1 MTNDFPRLLEGFFL
15 QWMDAG
21 RHLSA
26 QTIASY
32 RDTFSLLIR
41 WFRDECGIP
50 ASKVGMG
57 DFTAENVEAFLLFLA
72 EERGN
77 AAATVNLRLAALKA
91 FGSYAAYKAPER
103 LAELKRV
110 SDIPRRTEKRRE
122 VGYLTREEVGW
133 LLAACDLSA
142 KRGREDHLIISM
154 LFSTGMRISE
164 LINLRM
170 GDFEPR
176 NGKHVVR
183 ILGKGRKE
191 RTLPLWP
198 EVARELSA
206 FAEERRLGAGDFVFA
221 GRNVEHMSRS
231 GARSRIDAI
240 TRRAAEAHPELA
252 GKRISAHV
260 FRHSC
265 AMSML
270 ESGVDLS
277 TIAIWL
283 GHESVQTTH
292 RYIVADMARK
302 ERALSKAHP
311 ERRCDGSPKRYAP
324 GGDILD
330 FLASL

>member
-1 MTNDFPRLLEGFFL
+1 MRNDFPRLVEGFFL

-21 RHLSA
+21 RHLSP

-32 RDTFSLLIR
+32 RDTFSLLLR

-50 ASKVGMG
+50 APDVCMD
-57 DFTAENVEAFLLFLA
+57 DFTAENIEAFLLFLS
-72 EERGN
+72 EGRGN
-77 AAATVNLRLAALKA
+77 AAVTVNCRLAALKA
-91 FGSYAAYKAPER
+91 FCSYAAYRAPER

-122 VGYLTREEVGW
+122 VGYLTREEIGW
-133 LLAACDLSA
+133 LLAACELASA
-142 KRGREDHLIISM
+142 RGREDHLIISM
-154 LFSTGMRISE
+154 LFSTGTRVSE
-164 LINLRM
+164 LVGLRM
-170 GDFEPR
+170 RDFELR
-176 NGKHVVR
+176 GGRRVVH

-191 RTLPLWP
+191 RTLPMWP

-206 FAEERRLGAGDFVFA
+206 FAEERNLDDGDFVFA
-221 GRNVEHMSRS
+221 GRNVEHISRS
-231 GARSRIDAI
+231 GVRGRIDAVVL
-240 TRRAAEAHPELA
+240 RATAAHPQLS

-270 ESGVDLS
+270 EAGVDLS

-292 RYIVADMARK
+292 RYMVADMERK
-302 ERALSKAHP
+302 EAALSKVHP
-311 ERRCDGSPKRYAP
+311 GTRRADAPKRYVP
-324 GGDILD
+324 KGDILD
-330 FLASL
+330 FLSSL